1 MHRRRPRGTRPRTTR
16 RRAALAGLAATLL
29 LAPLAACAEAPGGAS
44 DSAVEIVVGYQSK
57 TINTV
62 TAGTL
67 LRAKGW
73 FEQRLDE
80 LGRRD
85 GTDYE
90 VVWQDY
96 DTGAPITA
104 QMVAGKV
111 DIGSMGDYPMLING
125 SRTQPL
131 GEDRT
136 IMVSVTGYNLRGGL
150 NGVVVP
156 PGSDARTLSDL
167 AGETVSTSVGSA
179 GHGQLVRALRQAGLP
194 ADTVSIENQQP
205 QVGASA
211 LESGAVAAQ
220 SQFVAWP
227 GLLVHQDRARLLY
240 DGAALGVPTLH
251 GVVVREPFAEERP
264 EVMDAFLRAQLD
276 ATAFLHERPMEAA
289 TIVAEETGLPPEV
302 VYLYNGP
309 GGIATFDATLKP
321 ELVDALE
328 RDVPLLKD
336 IAELDALDLD
346 AFVDDSYLREAYG
359 PAYEADAAA
368 TANPAAITGTDAAC
382 GVEADDPA
390 TAGELWLAGEDTT
403 RPAATPTC
411 LLRQI
416 RDATAAGGTP
426 RAAYAPDATTGTRWF
441 ADHMTWVRDP
451 ATSPEER
458 LLPFAAP
465 SAADAYAAG
474 HPGSEVIGYQ
484 DALAEA

>member
-1 MHRRRPRGTRPRTTR
+1 MYRRRPRGTH
-16 RRAALAGLAATLL
+16 RRATFAGLAATLL
-29 LAPLAACAEAPGGAS
+29 LAPLAACAEAPGESS
-44 DSAVEIVVGYQSK
+44 DGAVEIVVGYQSK

-67 LRAKGW
+67 LRAKRW

-80 LGRRD
+80 LGRQD

-104 QMVAGKV
+104 QMVAGKI

-131 GEDRT
+131 GEDRS

-156 PGSDARTLSDL
+156 PDSDAHALPDL

-179 GHGQLVRALRQAGLP
+179 GHGQLVRALEQAGLP
-194 ADTVSIENQQP
+194 ADAVSIENQQP

-240 DGAALGVPTLH
+240 DGAALDLPTFH
-251 GVVVREPFAEERP
+251 GVVVTESFATERP
-264 EVMDAFLRAQLD
+264 EVTNAFLRAQLD
-276 ATAFLHERPMEAA
+276 ATAFLHEHPMEAA

-309 GGIATFDATLKP
+309 NGVATFDATIKP

-328 RDVPLLKD
+328 QDIPLLKD

-359 PAYEADAAA
+359 SGYDADVAA

-382 GVEADDPA
+382 GVEAGDPA
-390 TAGELWLAGEDTT
+390 RAGELWLTGEDTT

-416 RDATAAGGTP
+416 REATADGGTL

-451 ATSPEER
+451 AAPPEER
-458 LLPFAAP
+458 LLPFAAL
-465 SAADAYAAG
+465 ATADAYADE

-484 DALAEA
+484 DALADA

>member
-1 MHRRRPRGTRPRTTR
+1 MYRRRPRRTH
-16 RRAALAGLAATLL
+16 RRAALAALAATLL
-29 LAPLAACAEAPGGAS
+29 LAPLGACAEAPGEAS
-44 DSAVEIVVGYQSK
+44 DGAVEIVVGYQSK

-67 LRAKGW
+67 LRANGW

-104 QMVAGKV
+104 QMVAGKI

-131 GEDRT
+131 GEDRS

-156 PGSDARTLSDL
+156 PDSDAATLSDL
-167 AGETVSTSVGSA
+167 EGETVSTSVGSA
-179 GHGQLVRALRQAGLP
+179 GHGQLIRALEQAGLP
-194 ADTVSIENQQP
+194 ADAVSVENQAP

-211 LESGAVAAQ
+211 LESGTVAAQ

-227 GLLVHQDRARLLY
+227 GLLVYQDRARLLY
-240 DGAALGVPTLH
+240 DGAALDMPTLH
-251 GVVVREPFAEERP
+251 GVVVNESFANERP
-264 EVMDAFLRAQLD
+264 EVTNAFLRAQLD
-276 ATAFLHERPMEAA
+276 ATAFLHEHPMEAA
-289 TIVAEETGLPPEV
+289 TTVAEETGLPPEV

-309 GGIATFDATLKP
+309 NGIATFDTTIKP
-321 ELVDALE
+321 ELVDALSQ
-328 RDVPLLKD
+328 DIPLLED

-359 PAYEADAAA
+359 PEYEADVAS
-368 TANPAAITGTDAAC
+368 TDNPAAITGTDTAC
-382 GVEADDPA
+382 GIEVDDPA
-390 TAGELWLAGEDTT
+390 TAGELWLEGEDTT

-416 RDATAAGGTP
+416 REATAEGGTP

-451 ATSPEER
+451 DAAPEQR

-465 SAADAYAAG
+465 AAAEAYAAE
-474 HPGSEVIGYQ
+474 HPGAEIVGYE

>member
-1 MHRRRPRGTRPRTTR
+1 MHHRTR
-16 RRAALAGLAATLL
+16 RLAALAATLL
-29 LAPLAACAEAPGGAS
+29 LAALSGCAKAPGEGSDGA
-44 DSAVEIVVGYQSK
+44 VRIVVGYQSK

-73 FEQRLDE
+73 FEQRLE
-80 LGRRD
+80 KLGERD
-85 GTDYE
+85 GTTYE

-104 QMVAGKV
+104 QMVAGKI

-131 GEDRT
+131 GEDRS

-150 NGVVVP
+150 NGVVVRP
-156 PGSDARTLSDL
+156 DSDFDTLADL

-179 GHGQLVRALRQAGLP
+179 GHGQLVRALEQAGLS
-194 ADTVSIENQQP
+194 ADAVSVENQQP

-227 GLLVHQDRARLLY
+227 GLLAFQGRARLLY
-240 DGAALGVPTLH
+240 DGSSLDVPTLH
-251 GVVVREPFAEERP
+251 GVVARQPFARERP
-264 EVMDAFLRAQLD
+264 EVLTAFLEAQLD
-276 ATAFLHERPMEAA
+276 ATRFLHEQPMAA
-289 TIVAEETGLPPEV
+289 AQIVAAETDLPPEV

-309 GGIATFDATLKP
+309 GGIATFDATIKP
-321 ELVDALE
+321 ELVAAM
-328 RDVPLLKD
+328 RDDIPLLKD
-336 IAELDALDLD
+336 IADLDALDLD

-359 PAYEADAAA
+359 PDYDADVA
-368 TANPAAITGTDAAC
+368 TTDNPAAITGTDAAC
-382 GVEADDPA
+382 GVEVTDPA

-416 RDATAAGGTP
+416 REATEAGEEL

-441 ADHMTWVRDP
+441 ADLMTWVRVPDAP
-451 ATSPEER
+451 DTER
-458 LLPFAAP
+458 LLPFATPAT
-465 SAADAYAAG
+465 ADQYVAEHDGARVVDY
-474 HPGSEVIGYQ
+474 EQ
-484 DALAEA
+484 ALAEA

>member
-1 MHRRRPRGTRPRTTR
+1 MPRSRTPRQPRALAPRHRVRS
-16 RRAALAGLAATLL
+16 RAALAVALL
-29 LAPLAACAEAPGGAS
+29 LVPLAGCADAGAR
-44 DSAVEIVVGYQSK
+44 DGTVQIVVGYQSK

-80 LGRRD
+80 LGARD
-85 GTDYE
+85 GNEYE

-104 QMVAGKV
+104 QMVAGKI

-131 GEDRT
+131 GEDRS
-136 IMVSVTGYNLRGGL
+136 IMVSVTGYNADGGL

-156 PGSDARTLSDL
+156 PESDARTLSDL

-179 GHGQLVRALRQAGLP
+179 GHGQLVRALEQAGLP
-194 ADTVSIENQQP
+194 ADAVSVENQQP

-227 GLLVHQDRARLLY
+227 GLLVFQDRARLLY
-240 DGAALGVPTLH
+240 DGAALGLPTLH
-251 GVVVREPFAEERP
+251 GVVVGEPFAEERP
-264 EVMDAFLRAQLD
+264 EVLNAFLQAQLD
-276 ATAFLHERPMEAA
+276 ATTFLHENPLAAA
-289 TIVAEETGLPPEV
+289 TIVAEDTGLPPEV

-309 GGIATFDATLKP
+309 NGISTFDATVKP

-328 RDVPLLKD
+328 QDIPLLED
-336 IAELDALDLD
+336 IADLEALDLD

-359 PAYEADAAA
+359 PGYEEDLASA
-368 TANPAAITGTDAAC
+368 TNPAALTGTDAAC
-382 GVEADDPA
+382 GVAVEDPA
-390 TAGELWLAGEDTT
+390 TAGELWLDGEDTT

-416 RDATAAGGTP
+416 REATAAGGTP
-426 RAAYAPDATTGTRWF
+426 RAAYVPDATTGTRWF

-451 ATSPEER
+451 GAEPDHR

-465 SAADAYAAG
+465 SAADAYVAD
-474 HPGSEVIGYQ
+474 HPGAELVGYRE
-484 DALAEA
+484 ALADA

>member
-1 MHRRRPRGTRPRTTR
+1 VLG
-16 RRAALAGLAATLL
+16 AALLL
-29 LAPLAACAEAPGGAS
+29 TPLAACAEAPGGAS
-44 DSAVEIVVGYQSK
+44 DGAVEIVVGYQSK

-80 LGRRD
+80 LGRGD
-85 GTDYE
+85 GTNYE

-104 QMVAGKV
+104 QMVAGKI

-131 GEDRT
+131 GEDRSL
-136 IMVSVTGYNLRGGL
+136 MVSVTGYNLRGGL

-156 PGSDARTLSDL
+156 PDSDARTLADL

-179 GHGQLVRALRQAGLP
+179 GHGQLVRALEQAGVP
-194 ADTVSIENQQP
+194 ADAVSVENQQP

-227 GLLVHQDRARLLY
+227 GLLAFQDRARLLY
-240 DGAALGVPTLH
+240 DGAALDLPTLH
-251 GVVVREPFAEERP
+251 GVVVTESFANERP
-264 EVMDAFLRAQLD
+264 EVTNAFLRAQLD
-276 ATAFLHERPMEAA
+276 ATAFLHEHPMEAA

-309 GGIATFDATLKP
+309 DGIATFDATIKP

-328 RDVPLLKD
+328 QDIPLLKD
-336 IAELDALDLD
+336 IAELDALDLE
-346 AFVDDSYLREAYG
+346 AFVDDSWLREAYG
-359 PAYEADAAA
+359 PGYDADVAA
-368 TANPAAITGTDAAC
+368 TANPAVITGTDAAC
-382 GVEADDPA
+382 GTEVDDPG
-390 TAGELWLAGEDTT
+390 TAGELWLRGEDTT

-416 RDATAAGGTP
+416 RQAQADGSTL

-441 ADHMTWVRDP
+441 ADRMTWVSDP
-451 ATSPEER
+451 AAPNAAR

-465 SAADAYAAG
+465 ATADDYVAEHAG
-474 HPGSEVIGYQ
+474 SRIVGYD
-484 DALAEA
+484 DALRDA